1 MTNRMSEVVFI
12 QYLQNLRVG
21 PGGIIKYLTHTTLFF
36 YMERGSEWVTV
47 CCVSM
52 SLHSLGHICLKIT
65 MNSAVF
71 SELSF
76 WPFQNESPSELFV
89 YFMLLKVILRC

>member
-1 MTNRMSEVVFI
+1 
-12 QYLQNLRVG
+12 
-21 PGGIIKYLTHTTLFF
+21 
-36 YMERGSEWVTV
+36 MERGSEWVTL

-52 SLHSLGHICLKIT
+52 SLHGLGHIDLRYT

-76 WPFQNESPSELFV
+76 WSFQNESPSELFMFYV
-89 YFMLLKVILRC
+89 IGSYFKMLM